1 MALESELE
9 LCDVLPC
16 HTFVIEVEELGPD
29 LHWIDVVKPHWE
41 EHLTVPQE
49 LLEHLRVAVFE
60 NKEELFNLLED
71 LLLWL

>member
-9 LCDVLPC
+9 LSDVLSC
-16 HTFVIEVEELGPD
+16 HSFVIEVEELGSD
-29 LHWIDVVKPHWE
+29 LHWIDVVKPHRE
-41 EHLTVPQE
+41 KHLTVPQE

-60 NKEELFNLLED
+60 NKEELLNLLED